1 MVLEKLGSALRKAM
15 NSIASAVF
23 LDKTKVN
30 EIIKDLQRALLE
42 ADVDVKLVFEISEKI
57 KKQALSEKSPLEK
70 KEQLLKLIHDELVE
84 ILGKE
89 KYELKI
95 DKEKKPFKIMMLG
108 LYGAGKTTA
117 ISKLAFYYSK
127 RGYKC
132 CMLGLDVHRPAA
144 PEQLEQLAE
153 QVKVPAF
160 INKEEKDPLKIYKEF
175 ESQIKKYDIVFID
188 TAGRDALD
196 AALIKEINSLSRIIN
211 PDQTILVMAADIG
224 QSAKKQ
230 AVEFQK
236 ACKIGGVI
244 VTRLDGTAK
253 GGGALTACV
262 ETGAKVLFIGTGEK
276 PRDLETFDPTAFVG
290 RLLGMGDLAALM
302 EKAKN
307 IIDEKDKEKLEQRL
321 QEGNFTLRDLVEQV
335 KAMQKMGPLSKIT
348 ELIPGLGQ
356 IKMPKDLLDVQES
369 KLKKWEYAVDSMTQE
384 ERENPDIL
392 DSSRINRIAKGA
404 SINSSDI
411 REMLKQYK
419 LIKQFFGKGMDMQ
432 GGLNSKKLQKLARR
446 FGGKLPF

>member
-1 MVLEKLGSALRKAM
+1 MVLERLGSALRKAM

-23 LDKTKVN
+23 IDKTKIN

-160 INKEEKDPLKIYKEF
+160 VNKEEKDPIKIYREF
-175 ESQIKKYDIVFID
+175 ESQLKKYDIVFVD

-196 AALIKEINSLSRIIN
+196 AALIKEINSLSKIIN

-369 KLKKWEYAVDSMTQE
+369 KLKKWEYAVNSMTPKE
-384 ERENPDIL
+384 IDNPDIL

-404 SINSSDI
+404 SVNVSDI
-411 REMLKQYK
+411 RDMLKQYK

-432 GGLNSKKLQKLARR
+432 GGLNPKKLQKLAKR